1 MTAAD
6 VTFVGNEVF
15 VDTGDNIVHIVSQGD
30 QILITDLFFG

>member
-1 MTAAD
+1 

-30 QILITDLFFG
+30 IIAPSDLFFG